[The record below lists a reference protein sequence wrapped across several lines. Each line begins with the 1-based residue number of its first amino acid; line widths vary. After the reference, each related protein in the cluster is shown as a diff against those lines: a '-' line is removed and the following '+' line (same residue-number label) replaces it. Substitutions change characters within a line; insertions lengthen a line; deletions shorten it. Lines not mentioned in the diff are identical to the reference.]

1 MGKSLAFMKANT
13 PVDSVVKSRSLDLLS
28 LDQLRLLLS
37 LSPSL
42 FVVACLK
49 VWSPPGKIASMQPE
63 ASFPV
68 R

>member
-1 MGKSLAFMKANT
+1 MKANT

-49 VWSPPGKIASMQPE
+49 VWSSSGKIDSMQPE